1 MMKEKISKKLNLN
14 KMTISD
20 LETLTVRGGIDN
32 KTTLDPVNTALSC
45 AISGCV
51 TCQPCSTATVTHNI
65 NCAEPIT
72 IKTDIAEK

>member
-1 MMKEKISKKLNLN
+1 MMKQKVSRKLNLN

-20 LETLTVRGGIDN
+20 LETQFVRAGIDN
-32 KTTLDPVNTALSC
+32 RTTLEPVNTALSC
-45 AISGCV
+45 ALSGCV

-72 IKTDIAEK
+72 IKTDIER